1 MRIAIIVGTTRPG
14 RVGPSVGRWVLE
26 QAQAYGG
33 AEYELVEVADFG
45 LVLLDEATVPGAAAR
60 QYENPATR
68 RWSETIDSFDGF
80 VFVTAEYNH
89 SIPAAFKN
97 AFDVL
102 YPEWGGKAVAFV
114 SYGAD
119 GGVRAV
125 EHWRPVV
132 ANAHLLAVR
141 SVVTL
146 PTYID
151 FGDDGFAPTERR
163 AGEAEKM
170 LGALLE
176 LTATLRG

>member
-1 MRIAIIVGTTRPG
+1 MKIAIIVGTTRPG
-14 RVGPSVGRWVLE
+14 RVGPQVGRWVLE
-26 QAQAYGG
+26 QAEEFGR
-33 AEYELVEVADFG
+33 AEYELVDVADHD
-45 LVLLDEATVPGAAAR
+45 LVLLDESTVPGAADR

-68 RWSETIDSFDGF
+68 RWSERIDGFDGF

-89 SIPAAFKN
+89 SVPAAFKN

-125 EHWRPVV
+125 EHWRQIV
-132 ANAHLLAVR
+132 ANAHLHAVR

-146 PTYID
+146 PTYLD
-151 FGDDGFAPTERR
+151 FTDGRFTPGERR
-163 AGEAEKM
+163 PDEARAM
-170 LGALLE
+170 
-176 LTATLRG
+176 LTALTDLVGTLRG